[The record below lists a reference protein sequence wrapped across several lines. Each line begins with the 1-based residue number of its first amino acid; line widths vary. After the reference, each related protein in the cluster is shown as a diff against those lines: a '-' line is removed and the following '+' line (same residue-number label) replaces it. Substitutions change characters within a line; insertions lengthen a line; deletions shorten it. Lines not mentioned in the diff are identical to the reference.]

1 MYTNE
6 VVENLLRCYYTLR
19 EHPDAAF
26 SDYKLDLE
34 RGLKQLKTHSYVLY
48 YTMISVLVN
57 GVPMQRHAEDH
68 RISTRQVSRRL
79 HDGVQLLTMMMNGG

>member
-6 VVENLLRCYYTLR
+6 IVENLLRCYYTLQT
-19 EHPDAAF
+19 HPSATF

-34 RGLKQLKTHSYVLY
+34 RELKRLKTHSYSLY
-48 YTMISVLVN
+48 YTMINVLVN
-57 GVPMQRHAEDH
+57 GVPIQRHAEDH
-68 RISTRQVSRRL
+68 RISTRQVGRRL